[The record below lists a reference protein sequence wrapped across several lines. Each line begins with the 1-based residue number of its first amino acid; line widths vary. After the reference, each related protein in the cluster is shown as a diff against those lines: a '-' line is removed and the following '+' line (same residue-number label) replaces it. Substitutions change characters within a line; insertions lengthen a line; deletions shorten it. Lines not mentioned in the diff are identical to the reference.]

1 VGYRGV
7 PRRSRQHCYQFIDRS
22 DGALFG
28 PGRAGDTTAAAAA
41 GDGEA
46 TRAPHPLAD
55 CRDLPHLHV
64 KGYAMIDDRDVR
76 LVELV
81 RAWPGHLPPRAVG
94 VGSGEEMTA
103 LGSPRSERET
113 SESLVGTS
121 F

>member
-1 VGYRGV
+1 VGERAHLGNYHQGSSRVGYRGV
-7 PRRSRQHCYQFIDRS
+7 PRRFRQHCYQFIDRS

-81 RAWPGHLPPRAVG
+81 RCMAWAPP
-94 VGSGEEMTA
+94 
-103 LGSPRSERET
+103 SPCHWGR
-113 SESLVGTS
+113 LL
-121 F
+121 